1 MTDYSE
7 KILVVDGEANIR
19 HVLGTRL
26 RLKGYLVVFA
36 SDGKEALT
44 IFAREKPDLI
54 ILDIMLPRLDGYEVC
69 RQIRELST
77 VPIIMLTALGNV
89 SEKILGLE
97 MGADDYVVKPFSPKE
112 LEARIKSVL
121 RRATTQT
128 NTSNV
133 KTETSYQIGN
143 LQIELEKQQVLKN
156 NEKIKLTSL
165 EFNLLLLLMN
175 NAGKRLSRIKIL
187 ENIWGYIPERYV
199 DTRIVDVHIS
209 RLRSKLEEDPG
220 NPDLILTARG
230 TGYMFRNY

>member
-44 IFAREKPDLI
+44 IFAKEKPDLI
-54 ILDIMLPRLDGYEVC
+54 ILDIMLPRLDGYDVC

>member
-44 IFAREKPDLI
+44 IFAKEKPDLI
-54 ILDIMLPRLDGYEVC
+54 ILDIMLPRLDGYDVC

-128 NTSNV
+128 NTSTV